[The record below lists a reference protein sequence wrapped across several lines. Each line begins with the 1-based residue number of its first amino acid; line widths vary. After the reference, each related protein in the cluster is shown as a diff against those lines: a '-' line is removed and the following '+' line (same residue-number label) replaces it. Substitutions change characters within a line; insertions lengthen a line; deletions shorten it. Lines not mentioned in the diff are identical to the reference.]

1 METANISK
9 VLRLFSKLSKPEQLD
24 LVEKIEKLTFKD
36 RRKLMNNFR
45 RDVTDDNGVR
55 EIRTLRYSSERFGL
69 L

>member
-9 VLRLFSKLSKPEQLD
+9 MLRLFNKLSKPEQLD

-36 RRKLMNNFR
+36 RRKMMNNSR
-45 RDVTDDNGVR
+45 LDMADDDVTQ
-55 EIRTLRYSSERFGL
+55 EIRTLRYNSERFGL

>member
-9 VLRLFSKLSKPEQLD
+9 MLRLFSKLSKPEQLD

-36 RRKLMNNFR
+36 RRKLMTNSR
-45 RDVTDDNGVR
+45 RDVADDDGVQG
-55 EIRTLRYSSERFGL
+55 IRTLRYSGERFGL